1 MKTKKYVMSDGLAF
15 SEEKDMEKLSAL
27 AKEGWILDKFAP
39 FGYWLKKGEPKQI
52 IYGVDDQLKADED
65 YFSYFEA
72 AGWTHICSAGNQI
85 HIFCAPEGTKPLYT
99 DQSSLLERYKREKR
113 QMGRCALPLFILTLV
128 FYLIGIIGL
137 QDWLPEIIGTVSMF
151 LGCLTLILLVFPGL
165 PYLSYKNKISRL
177 QRR

>member
-1 MKTKKYVMSDGLAF
+1 MTRKKYVTSDGLAF
-15 SEEKDMEKLSAL
+15 SEEKDMKKLSEL

-52 IYGVDDQLKADED
+52 MYSVDDQLEADED

-99 DQSSLLERYKREKR
+99 DQGSLLERYKREKR
-113 QMGRCALPLFILTLV
+113 QMGRYALPLFILTLV
-128 FYLIGIIGL
+128 FHLISL
-137 QDWLPEIIGTVSMF
+137 QNWLPEIIGTVSMI
-151 LGCLTLILLVFPGL
+151 LGSLTLILLVFPGL
-165 PYLSYKNKISRL
+165 PYLSYSIKISRL
-177 QRR
+177 QRQ